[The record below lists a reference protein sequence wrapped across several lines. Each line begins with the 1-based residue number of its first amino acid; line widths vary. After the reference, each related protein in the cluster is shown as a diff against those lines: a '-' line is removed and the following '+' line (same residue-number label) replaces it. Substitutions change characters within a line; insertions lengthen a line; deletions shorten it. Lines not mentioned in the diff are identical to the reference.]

1 MPALKREDSR
11 DSLLA
16 LVTLVTNTGGPL
28 ALTES
33 ALRSKPFA
41 FLSFLTPML
50 GGQLY
55 CYPFYVKLL
64 SLESQPTAPGL
75 WADRGRQ

>member
-1 MPALKREDSR
+1 MVHVPAPMPALKREDSR

-50 GGQLY
+50 VASSIVI
-55 CYPFYVKLL
+55 P
-64 SLESQPTAPGL
+64 ST
-75 WADRGRQ
+75 